1 MKVDVNKPVENPEL
15 VKFLNELNSTSDENR
30 RNDLLDHIAREF
42 ALNSNLL
49 SIVKVDDDAIAQK
62 KDGQKYFKQDSKISF
77 IQFKSDDNK
86 VYFPAFTDWNEL
98 RKGDS
103 YKEAYVK
110 TLIMSF
116 DDYFAMVKDSGA
128 GVVINPYSHN
138 LVFSNGNL
146 QFMKQRKDMLEN
158 GHTEETVKKDTSVLI
173 GDPKEYPEQMVKA
186 ITDYSKTVKDIH
198 AIWLKLMVRDEE
210 KSYLLV
216 VDFKGEKQ
224 KIFSGIADAARDYL
238 PSNMYID
245 MVPYDEE
252 FGQNAVKNGKPF
264 YQRKRRLFGLFH
276 INS

>member
-15 VKFLNELNSTSDENR
+15 LKFLNELDKTSDENK
-30 RNDLLDHIAREF
+30 RNDLLDNIAREF
-42 ALNSNLL
+42 TLKSNLL

-62 KDGQKYFKQDSKISF
+62 QDGQKYFKQDSTISF
-77 IQFKSDDNK
+77 VQFKSEDDK

-103 YKEAYVK
+103 YKNEYVK

-116 DDYFAMVKDSGA
+116 DDYFALVKDSGA

-138 LVFSNGNL
+138 LAFTNGNL

-158 GHTEETVKKDTSVLI
+158 GHTEVTAKKDTHVLI

-186 ITDYSKTVKDIH
+186 ITDYSKTVKDIN

-245 MVPYDEE
+245 MVPYDGE
-252 FGQNAVKNGKPF
+252 FGQSAAKTGKPF
-264 YQRKRRLFGLFH
+264 YQRKRRLFGLLG
-276 INS
+276 